1 MASKGYGYQYE
12 TSPRKI
18 EHEYNIPKKTRKKV
32 QKPKIK
38 SQKLKEKQR
47 AKELKTAYVHFG
59 IIITVA
65 ILCVLLV
72 MYRTVHI
79 NESFSEIQ
87 AMTKQ
92 ISEIEKVNSQIL
104 VNVQNSLN
112 LSAIETTASTT
123 LGMQKLSNKQTVYI
137 TLDKKDYVEPNT
149 NVEVKEK
156 NFIEKIADKIF

>member
-18 EHEYNIPKKTRKKV
+18 EHEYNIPKKTKKKV

-38 SQKLKEKQR
+38 SQKLKEKQK
-47 AKELKTAYVHFG
+47 AKELKTAYFHFG
-59 IIITVA
+59 VIIGAA
-65 ILCVLLV
+65 ILCVLFV

-87 AMTKQ
+87 AMTRQ

-112 LSAIETTASTT
+112 LSTIETAATTT
-123 LGMQKLSNKQTVYI
+123 LGMQKLSSKQTVYI
-137 TLDKKDYVEPNT
+137 TLDKKDYVEPNVNMT
-149 NVEVKEK
+149 VEEK
-156 NFIEKIADKIF
+156 GFLEKIVDKIF

>member
-1 MASKGYGYQYE
+1 MASRGYGYQYE

-18 EHEYNIPKKTRKKV
+18 EHEYNIPEKIKKKV

-38 SQKLKEKQR
+38 SQKLKEKQK
-47 AKELKTAYVHFG
+47 AKELKTAYFHLGF
-59 IIITVA
+59 IIGLA
-65 ILCVLLV
+65 IICVLFV
-72 MYRTVHI
+72 MYRTVKI

-87 AMTKQ
+87 AMSRQ

-112 LSAIETTASTT
+112 LSAIETAATTT
-123 LGMQKLSNKQTVYI
+123 LGMQKLSSKQTVYI
-137 TLDKKDYVEPNT
+137 TLDKKDYVEPNVSVT
-149 NVEVKEK
+149 VEEK

>member
-1 MASKGYGYQYE
+1 MASRGYGYQYE

-18 EHEYNIPKKTRKKV
+18 EHEYNIPKKTTKKV